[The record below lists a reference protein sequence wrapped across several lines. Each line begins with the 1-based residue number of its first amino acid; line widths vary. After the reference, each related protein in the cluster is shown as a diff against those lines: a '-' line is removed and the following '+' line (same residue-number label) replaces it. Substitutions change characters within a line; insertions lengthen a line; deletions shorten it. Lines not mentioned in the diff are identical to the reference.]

1 MPNIGKDDHPKLW
14 SLIFVLIIALTFCC
28 FVMGQG
34 LNSGTSVSK
43 EKGVDVKVQTAASG
57 TYEQTLKSEIAKTEA
72 PTLFQ
77 VNGPVG

>member
-34 LNSGTSVSK
+34 LNSGVFRQVGVSCL
-43 EKGVDVKVQTAASG
+43 VMYFFRV
-57 TYEQTLKSEIAKTEA
+57 
-72 PTLFQ
+72 
-77 VNGPVG
+77 